1 MGVGRR
7 WGSPYRHG
15 DRIALLPAPELVR
28 VRPGPR
34 LGSGEFRRLS
44 ALSLGNSSYEVIPD
58 QHDDSDSG
66 DQQAVLDD
74 VLTVFIAKKSNNWL
88 HAPESP
94 EKVAACGRVG
104 GTATRFTRPMEGF
117 IRRNYLTAQAVRSV
131 VV

>member
-1 MGVGRR
+1 MGRR

-58 QHDDSDSG
+58 QHDDSADNCDEHASRLIG
-66 DQQAVLDD
+66 
-74 VLTVFIAKKSNNWL
+74 VFSRRAD
-88 HAPESP
+88 
-94 EKVAACGRVG
+94 
-104 GTATRFTRPMEGF
+104 RP
-117 IRRNYLTAQAVRSV
+117 A
-131 VV
+131 